1 MRIAVNT
8 RLLQKDR
15 HGGIESFSYEL
26 LKRLTR
32 NHPEHEFF
40 FIFDRKF
47 DPGFIFSD
55 NITALVRGPRTVH
68 PIMWYLWFEKRIPR
82 LLKKINADIFFSP
95 DGMMPLKT
103 NIPCISVIHDINFC
117 HRKHDLPRLKS
128 LYYRK
133 YFMQFARKAMRIVT
147 VSEYSARDI
156 AGTWNIDPRKID
168 VIYNGVSDKFRPS
181 GTQNEII
188 INGRPVSGPYFL
200 FVGNLSPRKNI
211 SNLIT
216 AYDKYRHHYKGEAGL
231 IIAGDRLFNNR
242 QVRKKHAGSVYRDDI
257 LFAGPQ
263 DKETLVS
270 LYSGAL
276 ALVFIPWFEGFGL
289 PLVEAM
295 KCGTPVI
302 ASNTTSVPEVTGD
315 AAILVNPADTE
326 NIAKE
331 MAGIENDTE
340 LRDELIKKG
349 INRAKEFEWDEA
361 ARLLWQS
368 ISRTT
373 KQ

>member
-8 RLLQKDR
+8 RLLQKNR
-15 HGGIESFSYEL
+15 YGGIEIFSYEV

-32 NHPEHEFF
+32 DHPEHEFI

-47 DPGFIFSD
+47 DSEFIFAD
-55 NITALVRGPRTVH
+55 NITPLVAGPRTVH
-68 PIMWYLWFEKRIPR
+68 PIMWYLWFEKRIPQ
-82 LLKKINADIFFSP
+82 LLKKFNADIFFSP
-95 DGMMPLKT
+95 DGIIPLKT

-147 VSEYSARDI
+147 VSEYSAVDI
-156 AGTWNIDPRKID
+156 AQTWNIDPRKID
-168 VIYNGVSDKFRPS
+168 VIHNGVSDKFKPL
-181 GTQNEII
+181 GALNEIKI
-188 INGRPVSGPYFL
+188 KGHPVPKPYFL
-200 FVGNLSPRKNI
+200 FVGNISPRKNI
-211 SNLIT
+211 SNLII
-216 AYDKYRHHYKGEAGL
+216 AYEKYRENYKGSAGL
-231 IIAGDRLFNNR
+231 VLTGGSLFNNR
-242 QVRKKHAGSVYRDDI
+242 HIRNIHANSAYRDDI
-257 LFAGPQ
+257 VFTGPQ
-263 DKETLVS
+263 DKKTLVR

-302 ASNTTSVPEVTGD
+302 ASNTTAVPEITGD
-315 AAILVNPADTE
+315 AAILVNPADTS

-331 MAGIENDTE
+331 MAGIDNDAE
-340 LRDELIKKG
+340 MSNELIKKG
-349 INRAKEFEWDEA
+349 IERAKEFDWDKTA
-361 ARLLWQS
+361 GLLWQS
-368 ISRTT
+368 IIKTT